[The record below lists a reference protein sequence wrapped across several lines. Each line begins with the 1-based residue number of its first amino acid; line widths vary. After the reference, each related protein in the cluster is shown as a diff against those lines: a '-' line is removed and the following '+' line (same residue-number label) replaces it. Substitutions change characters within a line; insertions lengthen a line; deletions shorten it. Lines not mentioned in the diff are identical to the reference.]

1 MARLS
6 WLDKQP
12 QEVRDL
18 VNRLRRDG
26 ATIDTIFDELF
37 DRGVIVAR
45 STLGRETKKIDEVCD
60 YVRRSQGAAD
70 AIMAPLAE
78 AGEDRQM
85 RALTAMLQSI
95 LFDVVASRAATG
107 DQTETFDGKEFAF
120 LCRGLKDLG
129 QARKMDAD
137 YLEQIRR
144 QAALKATEA
153 AATAAETAAR
163 ARGVSEEG
171 IEALTA
177 AILQVTPESLRT
189 RAEADVER

>member
-12 QEVRDL
+12 KDVRDL
-18 VNRLRRDG
+18 VHELRRSG
-26 ATIDTIFDELF
+26 KTIDEILDELG

-45 STLGRETKKIDEVCD
+45 STLARETKGIDEVCE

-107 DQTETFDGKEFAF
+107 DQTDTFDGKEFAF

-129 QARKMDAD
+129 HARKMDAD
-137 YLEQIRR
+137 YLDQIQR
-144 QAALKATEA
+144 QAELKAKRD
-153 AATAAETAAR
+153 AATAVETVAR
-163 ARGVSEEG
+163 ARGVSEDG

-177 AILQVTPESLRT
+177 AILQVTPESLRA
-189 RAEADVER
+189 RAEADIER

>member
-6 WLDKQP
+6 WLDRQP

-18 VNRLRRDG
+18 VAGMRREG
-26 ATIDTIFDELF
+26 RSIDEILCELGE
-37 DRGVIVAR
+37 RGIIVAR
-45 STLGRETKKIDEVCD
+45 STLARETKQIDEVGE
-60 YVRRSQGAAD
+60 YVRRSQAAAE

-95 LFDVVASRAATG
+95 LFDFVAARAGGG
-107 DQTETFDGKEFAF
+107 DTAEAFDGKEFAF

-129 QARKMDAD
+129 HARKMDAD
-137 YLEQIRR
+137 YLDQIRR
-144 QAALKATEA
+144 QAALRATEA
-153 AATAAETAAR
+153 AADAAQTAAR
-163 ARGVSEEG
+163 QRGVSEEG

-177 AILQVTPESLRT
+177 AILQVTPDRLREG
-189 RAEADVER
+189 AVGD